1 MVSEPES
8 KGPQGSRRN
17 DATSLN
23 NNAGRP
29 QVVGHRAGGRQTGSL
44 SPGTKRRNLQTSA
57 VDDISKLPLD
67 ARLVPK
73 QLVRGGNGDSS
84 ALMPQVAALNPAVS
98 TAKKTPKAKK
108 TSEKKQERKAAKT
121 LSAILLA
128 FIITWTPYNV
138 LAVLKGVLGKE
149 SADNLIPNILWEFS
163 YYLCYINSTI
173 NPVLYALC
181 NASFRR
187 TYVRILTCRWRSH
200 ARQPFNRYYYG

>member
-1 MVSEPES
+1 MSEPDS
-8 KGPQGSRRN
+8 KGSRRN
-17 DATSLN
+17 EIN
-23 NNAGRP
+23 NVRHSQTGQR
-29 QVVGHRAGGRQTGSL
+29 GGRQGGAST
-44 SPGTKRRNLQTSA
+44 PGHNRRNLQTSA
-57 VDDISKLPLD
+57 VDDISKLPLET
-67 ARLVPK
+67 RLVPK
-73 QLVRGGNGDSS
+73 QLVRGGNGENST
-84 ALMPQVAALNPAVS
+84 LIPQVATPHQTVNS
-98 TAKKTPKAKK
+98 TKKTPKAKK

>member
-1 MVSEPES
+1 MMVSEPES
-8 KGPQGSRRN
+8 KGVQGSRRN
-17 DATSLN
+17 EPNSVN
-23 NNAGRP
+23 NNAGRS
-29 QVVGHRAGGRQTGSL
+29 QAGHRGGRQTGSS
-44 SPGTKRRNLQTSA
+44 SPTKRRNLQTSA

-73 QLVRGGNGDSS
+73 QLVRGGNGDNST
-84 ALMPQVAALNPAVS
+84 LMPQVVALHPAVN
-98 TAKKTPKAKK
+98 TTKKTPKAKK